1 MGLAEFSG
9 HIKVRLEKDN
19 AILAPSRGK
28 NGLQW
33 EIFMYLLTIQDVW
46 INIDQYGTITGPTID
61 WCMPHYITI
70 CIYIYVCLCII
81 HFLHFL
87 VVWSMFYFQP
97 RPEDHHH
104 SLTARWGLRAPNTRS
119 WFLPAALI
127 MGGSLPH
134 YCRFCRLVLDESPM
148 GMKYDDKPR
157 ITKVHENGL

>member
-70 CIYIYVCLCII
+70 CIYIYICVFMHNTLLAFFWWFGACFISSLGRRITII
-81 HFLHFL
+81 PWLRGEAFEHRIREADSFQQLWLWGEASPTTVGF
-87 VVWSMFYFQP
+87 VGWSWM
-97 RPEDHHH
+97 
-104 SLTARWGLRAPNTRS
+104 
-119 WFLPAALI
+119 
-127 MGGSLPH
+127 SLPWGWN
-134 YCRFCRLVLDESPM
+134 M
-148 GMKYDDKPR
+148 MINQG
-157 ITKVHENGL
+157 